1 MAGIKAFKAL
11 RPSHD
16 MAATIAALPYDV
28 YGRTEAREY
37 VEAHPHSFLAI
48 DRPESTLSP
57 DADMYAD
64 STYDRAEELLSLWIR
79 EGSFIRESEDC
90 LYLYELTMNGR
101 SQTGI
106 VGCAFVD
113 EYDSGVIKKHEN
125 TLAAK
130 EEDRVHHIDTT
141 STQTGPIFLAYRH
154 SDVLSDI
161 VLANKESDPIYD
173 FETEDGI
180 GHRVWR
186 IADPAVIAAITEGM
200 AEAGDLYIADGHHRA
215 ASAVRVSHMRRDAA
229 GDFSGEEEYNYFL
242 SVMFPDD
249 ELFIMDY
256 NRVVSDTNGYD
267 TQGLLL
273 EIEKC
278 CDRIRESES
287 PVHPEHK
294 GEFALYISGKWILY
308 SFKDSIRS
316 DDAVAGLDVSILQE
330 HILTPVL
337 GIGDPRTDERIRFVG
352 GIRGYGEL
360 EKQAGTDGVAF
371 AMYPTSMSELLKVA
385 DEGRLMPPKSTWFEP
400 KLLSGL
406 FLHEIERI

>member
-28 YGRTEAREY
+28 YGRAEAREY
-37 VEAHPHSFLAI
+37 VEEHPHSFLAI
-48 DRPESTLSP
+48 DRPETTLSP
-57 DADMYAD
+57 DADMYAP

-79 EGSFIRESEDC
+79 EGSFIKESEDC

-130 EEDRVHHIDTT
+130 EEDRVHHIDTI

-154 SDVLSDI
+154 SDALSKI
-161 VLANKESDPIYD
+161 VLANKGSDPLYD
-173 FETEDGI
+173 FTTEDGI
-180 GHRVWR
+180 DHRVWR
-186 IADPAVIAAITEGM
+186 ISDPQVISSIVDAM
-200 AEAGDLYIADGHHRA
+200 AGAGDLYIADGHHRA

-229 GDFSGEEEYNYFL
+229 GSYTGEEEYNYFL

-249 ELFIMDY
+249 ELYIMDY
-256 NRVVSDTNGYD
+256 NRVVADTNGYSGD
-267 TQGLLL
+267 ELLAQIA
-273 EIEKC
+273 ER
-278 CDRIRESES
+278 CDLIRESDEAI
-287 PVHPEHK
+287 HPEHK
-294 GEFALYISGKWILY
+294 GEFSMYFDGSWRLY
-308 SFKDSIRS
+308 SFKDEIKS

-330 HILTPVL
+330 NILTPIL

-352 GIRGYGEL
+352 GIRGPEEL
-360 EKQAGTDGVAF
+360 KKQASEGGVAF
-371 AMYPTSMSELLKVA
+371 AMYPTSMSELLQVA